1 MNIDFAR
8 EQMVQQ
14 QIRAWDV
21 LDEDVLETFRATPR
35 EQFVPAAFESLA
47 FAETEIPIGHGEHML
62 APVIE
67 GRILQALVLE
77 PEDRVLEIGTG
88 TGFLTA
94 CMARLAE
101 HVSSIDIHAD
111 FIDAAGPRLERLG
124 ITNVDLAVM
133 DGMAELPEGPFD
145 AIVVSGSIERF
156 DQRFVDALSPGGRLF
171 VVVGDAPAM
180 EARLITR
187 GNDGEWQSDVLFETD
202 LARLV
207 NGSLPETFSF

>member
-21 LDEDVLETFRATPR
+21 LDELVLETFRDVPR
-35 EQFVPAAFESLA
+35 EAFVPADFEALA

-67 GRILQALVLE
+67 GRILQALE
-77 PEDRVLEIGTG
+77 IEAGDRVLEIGTG

-94 CMARLAE
+94 CIARLADT
-101 HVSSIDIHAD
+101 VVSIDIHDD
-111 FIDAAGPRLERLG
+111 FIKAARERFDALEIGNAEL
-124 ITNVDLAVM
+124 TTM
-133 DGMAELPEGPFD
+133 DGMTELPEGPFD
-145 AIVVSGSIERF
+145 AIVVGGSIERF
-156 DQRFVDALSPGGRLF
+156 DQRFVDALAPGGRLF

-180 EARLITR
+180 EARLVTQ
-187 GNDGEWQSDVLFETD
+187 GDDKDWHSEVLFETD
-202 LARLV
+202 LRRLV
-207 NGSLPETFSF
+207 NGSLPESFFF

>member
-21 LDEDVLETFRATPR
+21 LDEDVLETFRQTPR
-35 EQFVPAAFESLA
+35 EQFVPQDFESLA

-67 GRILQALVLE
+67 GRILQALELT
-77 PEDRVLEIGTG
+77 PSDRVLEIGTG

-94 CMARLAE
+94 CIARLADQ
-101 HVSSIDIHAD
+101 VVSIDIHAD
-111 FIDAAGPRLERLG
+111 FVAAARHRLDDLD
-124 ITNVDLAVM
+124 IANVDLAVM
-133 DGMAELPEGPFD
+133 DGMQELPEGPFD
-145 AIVVSGSIERF
+145 AIVVGGSIERF
-156 DQRFVDALSPGGRLF
+156 DQRFVDALAPGGRLF

-180 EARLITR
+180 EARLVTR
-187 GNDGEWQSDVLFETD
+187 GSDSDWQSEVLFETE
-202 LARLV
+202 LEPLV
-207 NGSLPETFSF
+207 NASLPEAFLF